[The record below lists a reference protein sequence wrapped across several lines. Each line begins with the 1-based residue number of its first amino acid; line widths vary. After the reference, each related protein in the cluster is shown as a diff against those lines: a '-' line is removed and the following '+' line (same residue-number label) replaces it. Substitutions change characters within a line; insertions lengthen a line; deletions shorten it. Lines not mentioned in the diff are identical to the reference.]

1 MGNTTASLT
10 REQLFGGG
18 EKKQSTAQQKS
29 RVNCATVETRNRAPN

>member
-18 EKKQSTAQQKS
+18 GKQSTAQQKS

>member
-10 REQLFGGG
+10 HEQLFGGG
-18 EKKQSTAQQKS
+18 QQSTAQQKS